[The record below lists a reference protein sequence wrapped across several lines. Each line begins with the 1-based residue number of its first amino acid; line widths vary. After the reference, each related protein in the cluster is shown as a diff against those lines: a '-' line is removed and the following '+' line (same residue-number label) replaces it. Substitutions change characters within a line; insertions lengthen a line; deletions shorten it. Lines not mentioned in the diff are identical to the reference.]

1 MGYELEYAV
10 MADDVTEIRDKEFV
24 LITNCKRIKIID
36 CEMVEI
42 HTSDNVV
49 VDDCSAVRVRRSFIV
64 EIRDCMTDPREPEP
78 NNG

>member
-1 MGYELEYAV
+1 

-24 LITNCKRIKIID
+24 LITNCKRIQIID

-49 VDDCSAVRVRRSFIV
+49 VCDSSDVRVRRSFIV
-64 EIRDCMTDPREPEP
+64 EIRECMTDPREPQEP
-78 NNG
+78 LSGIGYE